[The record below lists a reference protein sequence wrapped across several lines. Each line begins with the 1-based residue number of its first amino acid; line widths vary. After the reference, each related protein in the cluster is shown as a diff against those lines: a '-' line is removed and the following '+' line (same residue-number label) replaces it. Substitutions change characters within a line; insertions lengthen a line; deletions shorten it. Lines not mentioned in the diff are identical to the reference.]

1 MFASDD
7 EPAAPA
13 PSKPAPKAAKAD
25 KKNKA
30 KEQDQVPQ
38 KRVHQAFHLRI
49 LISLIKHTFFAFFSK
64 PNDAIYLFQNVLE
77 TVFALKARQLMIF
90 ERDRVYK
97 NLTIR
102 LICILHT

>member
-1 MFASDD
+1 MFASDE

-38 KRVHQAFHLRI
+38 KRVHQAFRLRI
-49 LISLIKHTFFAFFSK
+49 LISLKKHTFFGFFFSK
-64 PNDAIYLFQNVLE
+64 PSHAIYLFQKILE
-77 TVFALKARQLMIF
+77 IIFALKAR
-90 ERDRVYK
+90 
-97 NLTIR
+97 
-102 LICILHT
+102 H